1 MGGVRVVGVVL
12 LAFAAAAVRSQCFLM
27 NMGMSWKARKRC
39 VLICALDW
47 SQYAILFPACLMD
60 RYLDSLI
67 REIARMLRAVIN
79 SALLS
84 RP

>member
-1 MGGVRVVGVVL
+1 MQFFFQV
-12 LAFAAAAVRSQCFLM
+12 
-27 NMGMSWKARKRC
+27 
-39 VLICALDW
+39 
-47 SQYAILFPACLMD
+47 CLMD

-79 SALLS
+79 SVLSS